1 VACSMYVPLQN
12 DDKIAVFTVDT
23 GTGTLTPKSEMP
35 VPGGPSPLAIS
46 LDRTVLY
53 VGHRG
58 STDISSFRIDQ
69 DTGGLSQN
77 GKVSLE
83 AAPTF
88 LSTNRT
94 GRFVLSAY
102 EGERQQ
108 RNENLREGHDGSM
121 RP

>member
-1 VACSMYVPLQN
+1 MACSMYVPLQN
-12 DDKIAVFTVDT
+12 DDKIAVFTVDA

-46 LDRTVLY
+46 PDRTVLY
-53 VGHRG
+53 VGYRG
-58 STDISSFRIDQ
+58 SADISSFRIDQ

-88 LSTNRT
+88 LSTDRT
-94 GRFVLSAY
+94 GWFVLSAY

-108 RNENLREGHDGSM
+108 RNENLR
-121 RP
+121 

>member
-1 VACSMYVPLQN
+1 MRAPAHSRRRARCLS
-12 DDKIAVFTVDT
+12 
-23 GTGTLTPKSEMP
+23 P
-35 VPGGPSPLAIS
+35 VGHPLAIS
-46 LDRTVLY
+46 PDRTVLY

-58 STDISSFRIDQ
+58 SADISSFRIDQ

-88 LSTNRT
+88 LSTDRT

-108 RNENLREGHDGSM
+108 RNENLR
-121 RP
+121 